1 MKKVIAGLAITAVSL
16 FAMPNDPL
24 ELVLIS
30 KAAEKKAIVLASMQL
45 DAATQEKF
53 GNLYDEYQKKL
64 MKQRIEELNVIADYA
79 KHYGDLTDS
88 RADKLITQWLTVEEA
103 ELALKKEYIEK
114 FKKIMPASEVIRYFQ
129 IENRLQLMREMERSS
144 LIPLAIP
151 SQQGTVSK

>member
-151 SQQGTVSK
+151 SQQGTMSK